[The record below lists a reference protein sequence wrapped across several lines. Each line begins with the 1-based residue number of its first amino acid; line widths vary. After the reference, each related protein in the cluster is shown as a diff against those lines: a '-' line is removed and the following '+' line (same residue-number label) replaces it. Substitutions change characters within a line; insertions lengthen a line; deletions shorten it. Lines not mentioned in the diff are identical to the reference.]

1 MSTGGTVMQVVNP
14 TCSGIDVHKKN
25 VKVCLVT
32 RDGNGQRHEEVRT
45 FATMTRQLL
54 ALRDWLQDH
63 DCKVIAME
71 STGVYWKP
79 LFNLFEGDF
88 EVLLVNP
95 AHIKQVPGRKTDVKD
110 CQWIAELL
118 EHGLLK
124 GSFIPPIE
132 IRDLRDLTRYRRRL
146 VQTRAAEVNRVQKIL
161 EQANIKLASVATDIM
176 GVSSRAMLA
185 ALLQGEEQDVER
197 IAELAKGRLREKKP
211 QLALALEG
219 RFRPHHTK
227 LLRRILSHIDFLAE
241 SITECE
247 KEIDELCRPFAAVV
261 ERLDGITG
269 VNLRSAQDLLAEIG
283 LNMAQFPSHKHLCSW
298 GGVSPGNNE
307 SAGRRKRARTKK
319 GNKWLSAILVQCA
332 QAAGHSKNTYLGAQF
347 HRFAG
352 RKGKNKAAVIVA
364 HSILEAAYF
373 VIRNQVSY
381 HELGP
386 SHFDQLKKD
395 HIINAYIKRLE
406 NLGLKVQVTQLPVA
420 A

>member
-1 MSTGGTVMQVVNP
+1 MRVVNP
-14 TCSGIDVHKKN
+14 TCAGIDVHKKN
-25 VKVCLVT
+25 VKVSLVT
-32 RDGNGQRHEEVRT
+32 RDSAGQRHEEVRT
-45 FATMTRQLL
+45 FATVTRQLL

-63 DCKVIAME
+63 HCKVIAME

-124 GSFIPPIE
+124 SSFIPPLE

-185 ALLQGEEQDVER
+185 ALLKDAAQDPQQ
-197 IAELAKGRLREKKP
+197 IAELAKGRLREKRP
-211 QLALALEG
+211 ELALALEG

-227 LLRRILSHIDFLAE
+227 LLQRILSHIDFLTE
-241 SITECE
+241 SIVECE
-247 KEIDELCRPFAAVV
+247 KEIDELCRPFAEVL

-269 VNLRSAQDLLAEIG
+269 VNLRSAQDLVAEIG
-283 LNMAQFPSHKHLCSW
+283 LDMSQFPSHKHLCSW
-298 GGVSPGNNE
+298 AGVSPGNNE

-319 GNKWLSAILVQCA
+319 GNKWLTAILVQCA
-332 QAAGHSKNTYLGAQF
+332 QAAGHTKDTYLGAQF
-347 HRFAG
+347 RRFAG

-373 VIRNQVSY
+373 VIRDQVSY
-381 HELGP
+381 LDLGP
-386 SHFDQLKKD
+386 QHFDQLKKD
-395 HIINAYIKRLE
+395 HIIRSYVKRLE
-406 NLGLKVQVTQLPVA
+406 NLGLKVEVSELPA
-420 A
+420 AA

>member
-1 MSTGGTVMQVVNP
+1 MRVVNP
-14 TCSGIDVHKKN
+14 NCGGIDVHKKN
-25 VKVCLVT
+25 VKVSLVT
-32 RDGNGQRHEEVRT
+32 RDSAGQRHEEVRT
-45 FATMTRQLL
+45 FATVTRQLL
-54 ALRDWLQDH
+54 ALRDWLEDNN
-63 DCKVIAME
+63 CKVIAME

-79 LFNLFEGDF
+79 LFNLLAGDF
-88 EVLLVNP
+88 EVILVNP

-124 GSFIPPIE
+124 GSFIPPLE

-185 ALLQGEEQDVER
+185 ALLKDATQDPKQ

-211 QLALALEG
+211 ELALALEG

-227 LLRRILSHIDFLAE
+227 LLRRILSHIDFLTE
-241 SITECE
+241 SIGACE
-247 KEIDELCRPFAAVV
+247 NEIDELCRPFAEVLG
-261 ERLDGITG
+261 RLDGITG
-269 VNLRSAQDLLAEIG
+269 VNLRSAQDLVAEIG
-283 LNMAQFPSHKHLCSW
+283 LDMSQFPSHKHICSW

-307 SAGRRKRARTKK
+307 SGGRRKRARTKK
-319 GNKWLSAILVQCA
+319 GNKWLTAILVQCA
-332 QAAGHSKNTYLGAQF
+332 QSAGHTKDTYLGAQF
-347 HRFAG
+347 RRFAG

-373 VIRNQVSY
+373 VIRDHVSY
-381 HELGP
+381 RDLGP
-386 SHFDQLKKD
+386 HHFDQLKKD
-395 HIINAYIKRLE
+395 HIIRSYVKRLE
-406 NLGLKVQVTQLPVA
+406 NLGLRVQVTELSEA

>member
-1 MSTGGTVMQVVNP
+1 MRVVNP
-14 TCSGIDVHKKN
+14 TCAGIDVHKKN
-25 VKVCLVT
+25 VKVSLVT
-32 RDGNGQRHEEVRT
+32 RDSAGQRHEEVRT
-45 FATMTRQLL
+45 FATVTRQLL

-63 DCKVIAME
+63 HCQVIAME

-124 GSFIPPIE
+124 ASFIPPLE

-185 ALLQGEEQDVER
+185 ALLQDAAQDPKQ
-197 IAELAKGRLREKKP
+197 IAELAKGRMRGKKP
-211 QLALALEG
+211 ELALALEG

-227 LLRRILSHIDFLAE
+227 LLQRILSHIDFLTQ
-241 SITECE
+241 SIVECE
-247 KEIDELCRPFAAVV
+247 KEIDELCRPFAEVL

-269 VNLRSAQDLLAEIG
+269 MNLRSAQDVVAEIG
-283 LNMAQFPSHKHLCSW
+283 LHMGQFPSHKHLCSW
-298 GGVSPGNNE
+298 AGVSPGNNE

-319 GNKWLSAILVQCA
+319 GNKWLTAILVQCA
-332 QAAGHSKNTYLGAQF
+332 QAAGHTKNTYLGAQF
-347 HRFAG
+347 RRFAG

-373 VIRNQVSY
+373 VIRDQVSY
-381 HELGP
+381 QELGP
-386 SHFDQLKKD
+386 QHFDQQRKD
-395 HIINAYIKRLE
+395 HIIRSYLKRLE
-406 NLGLKVQVTQLPVA
+406 NLGLKVEVTELPA
-420 A
+420 AA

>member
-1 MSTGGTVMQVVNP
+1 MHIVNP
-14 TCSGIDVHKKN
+14 ICAGIDVHKKN

-32 RDGNGQRHEEVRT
+32 RDSAGQRHEEVRT
-45 FATMTRQLL
+45 FATVTRQLL

-63 DCKVIAME
+63 NCKVIAME

-79 LFNLFEGDF
+79 LFNLLEGDF

-124 GSFIPPIE
+124 ASFIPPLE

-185 ALLQGEEQDVER
+185 ALLQDATQDPKQ
-197 IAELAKGRLREKKP
+197 IAELAKGRMRGKKP
-211 QLALALEG
+211 ELALALEG

-227 LLRRILSHIDFLAE
+227 LLQRILSHIDFLTQ
-241 SITECE
+241 SIVECE
-247 KEIDELCRPFAAVV
+247 QEIDELCRPFAEVL

-269 VNLRSAQDLLAEIG
+269 MNLRSAQDVVAEIG
-283 LNMAQFPSHKHLCSW
+283 LNMGQFPSHKHLCSW
-298 GGVSPGNNE
+298 AGVSPGNNE
-307 SAGRRKRARTKK
+307 SGGRRKRARTKK
-319 GNKWLSAILVQCA
+319 GNKWLTAILVQCA
-332 QAAGHSKNTYLGAQF
+332 QAAGHTKNTYLGAQF
-347 HRFAG
+347 RRFAG
-352 RKGKNKAAVIVA
+352 RKGKTKAAVIVA

-373 VIRNQVSY
+373 VIRDQVTY
-381 HELGP
+381 QDLGP
-386 SHFDQLKKD
+386 QHFDQQRKD
-395 HIINAYIKRLE
+395 HIIRSYLKRLE
-406 NLGLKVQVTQLPVA
+406 NLGLKVEVTELPA
-420 A
+420 AA

>member
-1 MSTGGTVMQVVNP
+1 MRVVNP
-14 TCSGIDVHKKN
+14 NCAGIDVHKKN
-25 VKVCLVT
+25 VKVSLVT
-32 RDGNGQRHEEVRT
+32 RDSAGQRHEEVRT
-45 FATMTRQLL
+45 FATVTRQLL

-63 DCKVIAME
+63 NCKVIAME

-124 GSFIPPIE
+124 ASFIPPLE

-185 ALLQGEEQDVER
+185 ALLQDAAQDPQQ

-211 QLALALEG
+211 ELALALEG

-247 KEIDELCRPFAAVV
+247 QEIDELCRPFAAVL

-269 VNLRSAQDLLAEIG
+269 VNLRSAQDLVAEIG
-283 LNMAQFPSHKHLCSW
+283 LDMSQFPSHKHLCSW

-332 QAAGHSKNTYLGAQF
+332 QAAGHTKDTYLGAQF
-347 HRFAG
+347 RRFAG

-373 VIRNQVSY
+373 VIRDQVSY
-381 HELGP
+381 QDLGP
-386 SHFDQLKKD
+386 QHFDQLKKH
-395 HIINAYIKRLE
+395 HIIRSYVKRLE
-406 NLGLKVQVTQLPVA
+406 NLGLKVEITELPA
-420 A
+420 AA

>member
-1 MSTGGTVMQVVNP
+1 MRVVNP
-14 TCSGIDVHKKN
+14 TCAGIDVHKKN
-25 VKVCLVT
+25 VKVSLVT
-32 RDGNGQRHEEVRT
+32 RDSAGQRHEEVRT
-45 FATMTRQLL
+45 FATVTRQLL

-63 DCKVIAME
+63 NCKVIAME

-124 GSFIPPIE
+124 SSFIPPLE
-132 IRDLRDLTRYRRRL
+132 IRALRDLTRYRRRL

-185 ALLQGEEQDVER
+185 ALLQDAAQDPQQ
-197 IAELAKGRLREKKP
+197 IAELAKGRLREKRP
-211 QLALALEG
+211 ELALALEG
-219 RFRPHHTK
+219 RFRSHHTK
-227 LLRRILSHIDFLAE
+227 LLRRILTHIDFLAE

-247 KEIDELCRPFAAVV
+247 EEIDELCRPFAAVL

-269 VNLRSAQDLLAEIG
+269 VNLRSAQDLVAEIG
-283 LNMAQFPSHKHLCSW
+283 LDMSQFPSHKHLCSW
-298 GGVSPGNNE
+298 AGVSPGNNE

-319 GNKWLSAILVQCA
+319 GNKWLTAILVQCA
-332 QAAGHSKNTYLGAQF
+332 QAAGHTKDTYLGAQF
-347 HRFAG
+347 RRFAG

-373 VIRNQVSY
+373 VIRDQVSY
-381 HELGP
+381 QDLGP
-386 SHFDQLKKD
+386 QHFDQLKKD
-395 HIINAYIKRLE
+395 HIIRSYVKRLE
-406 NLGLKVQVTQLPVA
+406 NLGLKVEVTELPA
-420 A
+420 AA

>member
-1 MSTGGTVMQVVNP
+1 MRVVNP
-14 TCSGIDVHKKN
+14 TCAGIDVHKKN
-25 VKVCLVT
+25 VKVSLVT
-32 RDGNGQRHEEVRT
+32 RDSAGQRHEAVRT
-45 FATMTRQLL
+45 FATVTRQLL
-54 ALRDWLQDH
+54 ALRDWLQDYN
-63 DCKVIAME
+63 CKVIAME

-124 GSFIPPIE
+124 SSFIPPLE

-146 VQTRAAEVNRVQKIL
+146 VQTRAAEINRLQKIL

-185 ALLQGEEQDVER
+185 ALLQDAGQDPQQ

-211 QLALALEG
+211 ELALALEG

-247 KEIDELCRPFAAVV
+247 EEIDELCRPFAAVL

-269 VNLRSAQDLLAEIG
+269 VNLRSAQELVAEIG
-283 LNMAQFPSHKHLCSW
+283 LDMSQFPSHKHLCSW
-298 GGVSPGNNE
+298 AGVSPGNNE

-319 GNKWLSAILVQCA
+319 GNKWLTAILVQCA
-332 QAAGHSKNTYLGAQF
+332 QAAGHTKDTYLGAQF
-347 HRFAG
+347 RRFAG

-373 VIRNQVSY
+373 VIRDQVNY
-381 HELGP
+381 QDLGP
-386 SHFDQLKKD
+386 QHFDQLKKD
-395 HIINAYIKRLE
+395 HIIRSYVKRLE
-406 NLGLKVQVTQLPVA
+406 NLGLKVEVTELPA
-420 A
+420 AA